1 MLQQRMKFQHF
12 EQKDNRPADCFW
24 FVGNT
29 DLSTANF
36 RIVGDTTSFRDSLRT
51 EGSSEC
57 HDLKSSP
64 IRPRLAIQNWRA
76 VIRRWESLWAGSFR
90 CPPMRQYSRWSSP
103 LGTVHKR
110 TSHLL
115 CGQRMVTLFR
125 RREAFKST
133 TTQQNWGQKISKSRS
148 WVSVIRYT
156 RSSSRDVTQNM
167 LPDSGK
173 SSFLLVGNTEV
184 SPAFT
189 RLPIRRRA

>member
-1 MLQQRMKFQHF
+1 MKFQHF

-133 TTQQNWGQKISKSRS
+133 TTQQNWARRYRSRGLGYRLS
-148 WVSVIRYT
+148 AIRGVLPETLRRICCRIPERVVSC
-156 RSSSRDVTQNM
+156 
-167 LPDSGK
+167 
-173 SSFLLVGNTEV
+173 
-184 SPAFT
+184 
-189 RLPIRRRA
+189 